1 MHWLIRPGWKWGDMN
16 NDGLTRAGQ
25 TEGAVFRRVAWRLM
39 PFLFICLV
47 FNWLDRVAVSFAH
60 LQFGADL
67 HISDTVFGLSVGLF
81 SAGYL
86 LCEIPSNLVM
96 ERWGARRTLARI
108 MIFWGLVTIGMAFVQ
123 GAYSLYVA
131 RTLLGMAEAGF
142 FPGVILYLT
151 YWFPSAY
158 RARITS
164 RFIMAIA
171 VCGIVGGPSATWIMT
186 HMAGVWGWH
195 GWQWLFL
202 LGGLPPVI
210 AGFVAFGWLADRPA
224 DARWL
229 GRDEKNI
236 ILQAMVREPSS
247 VVRPVRA
254 SLASAFSNRTLWLL
268 SLSYCLTITCTGN
281 VVNFWVPSLLR
292 AAGVQNLQQL
302 GLLSAL
308 PHGVGIVA
316 MLLACQHSD
325 QQQER
330 RWHFA
335 LGGALAMAGML
346 ALPWMVH
353 GTISTVFFLTIMV
366 AGYLIATAIFWSIP
380 ASLLPAQDRAIG
392 FALINCCGQVS
403 SMLVPVLIG
412 FLKTRLGGF
421 EVALSIVSLFVGL
434 GVVVLLAMTA
444 RTARLPASPSH
455 SIVDS
460 HS

>member
-1 MHWLIRPGWKWGDMN
+1 MN
-16 NDGLTRAGQ
+16 NDDVVLDGQ
-25 TEGAVFRRVAWRLM
+25 VKEAVFRRVAWHLM

-47 FNWLDRVAVSFAH
+47 FNWLDRVAISFAH

-67 HISDTVFGLSVGLF
+67 HISDTAFGLSVGLF

-108 MIFWGLVTIGMAFVQ
+108 MIFWGIITIGMAFVQ
-123 GAYSLYVA
+123 GAHSLYVA

-186 HMAGVWGWH
+186 HLAGVWGWH

-202 LGGLPPVI
+202 LGGMPPVV
-210 AGFVAFGWLADRPA
+210 AGLLAFGWLADKPA
-224 DARWL
+224 AARWL
-229 GRDEKNI
+229 SRDEKNI
-236 ILQAMVREPSS
+236 IQQAMVCEPAS
-247 VVRPVRA
+247 VVHPVRV
-254 SLASAFSNRTLWLL
+254 SLASAFSNPTLWLL

-308 PHGVGIVA
+308 PHVVGIVA

-325 QQQER
+325 YQQER

-335 LGGALAMAGML
+335 LGGGLAMSGML
-346 ALPWMVH
+346 ALPWMAHEVAV
-353 GTISTVFFLTIMV
+353 TLFFLTVMV

-380 ASLLPAQDRAIG
+380 AGMLPARDRAIG
-392 FALINCCGQVS
+392 FALINCCGQIS
-403 SMLVPVLIG
+403 SMFVPMFIG
-412 FLKTRLGGF
+412 FLKTWLGGF

-434 GVVVLLAMTA
+434 GVIVLLAMTA
-444 RTARLPASPSH
+444 STVNLHVSH
-455 SIVDS
+455 SHSVMDS
-460 HS
+460 SL